1 MRYIHKI
8 FILAALFF
16 IFNIIQ
22 ARAEDPKSKNS
33 SVVGTVKEQGSSWYA
48 VIKTGRGEKKIYTR
62 GDIFCSETDITD
74 CLRVQDINEDELVFK
89 DVGSE
94 KVFTV
99 RSGDKIPLEGTN
111 AIFEKSVASNI
122 IEYRYNDTPGVKKG
136 FIEDFTVKSLERE
149 KLVVEKDYD
158 VAYLPQ
164 GLSDEEKELFGS
176 PKIPDE
182 NPGIIKADVFDDV
195 IIEKIGNDTWAVNTE
210 RSDTAFSN
218 AGKALFSVIK
228 GVEPSYRF
236 GEGPSLKLNSEL
248 GDIILNKEG
257 FLVQS
262 LAVGKIVERA
272 GIRQGDLIK
281 KINGQPINSLYGIC
295 RVYMDIRS
303 DKKIKIVNVDI
314 VRDGMPKTLT
324 YKVR

>member
-1 MRYIHKI
+1 MRYINKI
-8 FILAALFF
+8 FILVVFFF

-22 ARAEDPKSKNS
+22 ARAEDPEGKNS
-33 SVVGTVKEQGSSWYA
+33 GIVGTVKEQGSSWYA
-48 VIKTGRGEKKIYTR
+48 VIKTGRGEKKIYAR
-62 GDIFCSETDITD
+62 GDIFFSDTDITD
-74 CLRVQDINEDELVFK
+74 CLRVQDINEDGIVFK

-111 AIFEKSVASNI
+111 AIFEKSVESKI

-136 FIEDFTVKSLERE
+136 FIQDFTVKSLERK

-158 VAYLPQ
+158 AAYLPQ

-176 PKIPDE
+176 PKVPDE
-182 NPGIIKADVFDDV
+182 NSGIIKADIFDDV
-195 IIEKIGNDTWAVNTE
+195 IIEKIDNDTWVVNTE
-210 RSDTAFSN
+210 RSDAAFSD
-218 AGKALFSVIK
+218 AGKVIFSVIK
-228 GVEPSYRF
+228 GVEPRYRF

-248 GDIILNKEG
+248 GNIVINKEG
-257 FLVQS
+257 FFVRS

-281 KINGQPINSLYGIC
+281 KINGQPINSLYGIY
-295 RVYMDIRS
+295 RAYMDIRS
-303 DKKIKIVNVDI
+303 DKKIKTVNMDI